1 MTEFSRYS
9 YFSGDVDKIKI
20 AYVKF
25 LHDLTTQKLLK
36 SVHFWQSYRR
46 KNRMACFWDM
56 VYMSLNL
63 CIAFSL
69 LCLFEIFKAD
79 WLWQASSLL
88 RLIVRTGINTPWVK
102 KNKTPNSSLTIFRF
116 SKFFT
121 TRLGSK
127 FATNSCLNTA
137 VVQQLCEKQHVA
149 WKWDLACKERKCGG
163 TSASRDENGQ
173 VDVWR

>member
-9 YFSGDVDKIKI
+9 YFSGNVDKIKI

-127 FATNSCLNTA
+127 FATNSCLNIPPRF
-137 VVQQLCEKQHVA
+137 KHVA
-149 WKWDLACKERKCGG
+149 TLPCKIWMQK
-163 TSASRDENGQ
+163 NGIILKYVLQ
-173 VDVWR
+173 LMMNHKIV